1 MKDAGGDCDSIE
13 KLQFMEHNNEL
24 IFGYG
29 RFQCLG
35 KNVAFIELNKIFVEL
50 LRSFDWSIVDS
61 QKPWKSFCAGIF
73 LQSDMWVRVT
83 ARSAFKKD
91 LDV

>member
-1 MKDAGGDCDSIE
+1 MKDAGGDCESAE
-13 KLQFMEHNNEL
+13 KLQYMERNNEL
-24 IFGYG
+24 IFGHG

-35 KNVAFIELNKIFVEL
+35 KSIAFIELNKIFVEL
-50 LRSFDWSIVDS
+50 LRRFDWSIVNS

-83 ARSAFKKD
+83 PRSTIKVK
-91 LDV
+91 LEV